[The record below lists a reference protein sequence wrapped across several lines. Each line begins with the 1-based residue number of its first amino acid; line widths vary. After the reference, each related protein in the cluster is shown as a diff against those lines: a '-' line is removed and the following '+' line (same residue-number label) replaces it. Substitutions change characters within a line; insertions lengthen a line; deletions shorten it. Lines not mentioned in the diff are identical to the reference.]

1 MKYMQTTN
9 EWVAKRRAS
18 RCRYLSLLLIA
29 VISAAG
35 VAEEDVEASVQLRD
49 PTRPLSYVEGVG
61 GTKSS
66 AWRLDSVLIS
76 SQRKLA
82 VINGKSVSEDS
93 WVRGAQVK
101 QIQANKVVIV
111 VKGEERVLRLRS
123 GIRKTKVEG

>member
-1 MKYMQTTN
+1 MKLIQKMGDLMANIGATWY
-9 EWVAKRRAS
+9 
-18 RCRYLSLLLIA
+18 RCPLLLLITLVA
-29 VISAAG
+29 HTG
-35 VAEEDVEASVQLRD
+35 VAEDEVGSSESLRD
-49 PTRPLSYVEGVG
+49 PTRPLSYVEGAAAA
-61 GTKSS
+61 KSS
-66 AWRLDSVLIS
+66 GWRLDSVLIS

-82 VINGKSVSEDS
+82 VINGKSVTEDS